1 MYTIIIYGIDYKLS
15 HKKVMELMT
24 RLETDF
30 ALDITN
36 KIKQDNYYDCLNQYQ
51 KQGYKN
57 KWK

>member
-1 MYTIIIYGIDYKLS
+1 
-15 HKKVMELMT
+15 MT